1 MNDQRIIAHVDPD
14 LEELI
19 PGFLDNRRRDV
30 EKLRAALAAG
40 DFATVRITGHS
51 MKGAGGGYGFQPI
64 TDIGAVIERAA
75 MASDAAAAAAGID
88 DLAAYLARVEVVYD
102 GAS

>member
-1 MNDQRIIAHVDPD
+1 MNDDRIIAHVDPD

-30 EKLRAALAAG
+30 DKLRTALAAG

-75 MASDAAAAAAGID
+75 MASDAAAAAAGVD
-88 DLAAYLARVEVVYD
+88 ELAAYLARVEVVYD
-102 GAS
+102 GTS